1 MSSKQA
7 KAKEIVAF
15 WKNRGWL
22 QSASPVQ
29 VHHLDLNKLEELIVD
44 ALEEKPLRKRTV

>member
-1 MSSKQA
+1 MSSTQDQ
-7 KAKEIVAF
+7 AKEIVAY
-15 WKNRGWL
+15 WKNRDWL
-22 QSASPVQ
+22 QSAAPVQ

>member
-1 MSSKQA
+1 MLSKQDQ
-7 KAKEIVAF
+7 AKEIVAF

-44 ALEEKPLRKRTV
+44 ALEEKPLRKRSV